1 MELSGFKSRRNG
13 IKIGAYLVSAFFILI
28 ACSAPKNLSYSIN
41 QYNQSLADSLLA
53 YALDHEALY
62 TLADT
67 LKPMSSVKFLSYAIA
82 KDSSM
87 QDGEAYVT
95 HKDSLLQLI
104 DQYQAVCK
112 ALSNDTWQFILVP
125 FQRTE
130 KNMRN
135 LEIYVIRKAVFA
147 DKIKQYQ
154 FFFGQWGFTPNT
166 DPAVVLSVIEFE
178 TRWDR
183 NRAYGYLFGYP
194 AYAVDFFVEAN
205 KMQQA
210 DVNKKIVPRNF
221 FAIPVFAGSQG
232 YFTYAMPKSYQP
244 NELDSAIYRKA
255 ENTLNQ
261 YRQLRSSYLRPSGL
275 KAQALW
281 KQLR

>member
-1 MELSGFKSRRNG
+1 MLYR
-13 IKIGAYLVSAFFILI
+13 FFVFSSVLFLM
-28 ACSAPKNLSYSIN
+28 ACSSSKHISTSNRTI
-41 QYNQSLADSLLA
+41 NQSLADSLLA

-67 LKPMSSVKFLSYAIA
+67 IKPMSSVKFLRYAIA

-87 QDGEAYVT
+87 QDGDAIVAQN
-95 HKDSLLQLI
+95 DSMIQLVY
-104 DQYQAVCK
+104 QYQSVSQ
-112 ALSNDTWQFILVP
+112 ALSNKTWEFVLVP

-135 LEIYVIRKAVFA
+135 LEIYVIRKDAFA
-147 DKIKQYQ
+147 NKIKQYQ
-154 FFFGQWGFTPNT
+154 SFFGQWGFTPNT
-166 DPAVVLSVIEFE
+166 NPAVVLSVIEYE
-178 TRWDR
+178 TKWDR

-221 FAIPVFAGSQG
+221 FAIPVFAGNQG
-232 YFTYAMPKSYQP
+232 YFTYAMPNSYQP
-244 NELDSAIYRKA
+244 NELDSTIYNKA
-255 ENTLNQ
+255 QTTLTKYQ
-261 YRQLRSSYLRPSGL
+261 LLRSKYVQSTGL

-281 KQLR
+281 KKMR

>member
-1 MELSGFKSRRNG
+1 MINRLFTLSV
-13 IKIGAYLVSAFFILI
+13 ALVLL
-28 ACSAPKNLSYSIN
+28 ACSSPKNLSTSNN
-41 QYNQSLADSLLA
+41 QFNQSIADSLLA

-62 TLADT
+62 TLVDT
-67 LKPMSSVKFLSYAIA
+67 LKPMSSVKFLTYAIA

-87 QDGEAYVT
+87 QDGDAYVT

-104 DQYQAVCK
+104 DQYQSVCK
-112 ALSNDTWQFILVP
+112 ALSNDTWQFVLLP
-125 FQRTE
+125 FKRTE

-147 DKIKQYQ
+147 NKINQYQ
-154 FFFGQWGFTPNT
+154 SFFGQWGFTPNT
-166 DPAVVLSVIEFE
+166 DPSIVLSVIEYE

-210 DVNKKIVPRNF
+210 DINKKIVPRNF
-221 FAIPVFAGSQG
+221 FAIPVFAGNQG

-244 NELDSAIYRKA
+244 TELDSAIYKKA
-255 ENTLNQ
+255 QHTLNQ
-261 YRQLRSSYLRPSGL
+261 YRQIRSSYLEPSGL

-281 KQLR
+281 EHLR